1 MARRDLRALQGMG
14 DASVFEDAVF
24 GFHAQQAVEKALKAW
39 LCLVNEHVQRTHDLA
54 SLSAQLK
61 GAGVSEVVDYD
72 DLLDLTDFAV
82 AFRYSA
88 MELDLDLDRAALAA
102 RVGAVVSRVGALFD
116 LMAAQS
122 G

>member
-1 MARRDLRALQGMG
+1 MG